1 MNTIND
7 AEELLILLLW
17 LLVLLFILV
26 LLLLL
31 LLLVAAVIVP
41 LYRYILRKL
50 WGREKKHHMTSMFNY
65 YLWFVYLLISTPTYL
80 NLLNDDEASVLSSAK

>member
-31 LLLVAAVIVP
+31 LVAAVMVP

-50 WGREKKHHMTSMFNY
+50 WGREKKSIT
-65 YLWFVYLLISTPTYL
+65 
-80 NLLNDDEASVLSSAK
+80 

>member
-31 LLLVAAVIVP
+31 LVAAVMVP

-50 WGREKKHHMTSMFNY
+50 WGKEKKHHMTSMFNY
-65 YLWFVYLLISTPTYL
+65 CLWFVYLLISTPTYL

>member
-31 LLLVAAVIVP
+31 VAAVMVP

-50 WGREKKHHMTSMFNY
+50 WRREKKRIT
-65 YLWFVYLLISTPTYL
+65 
-80 NLLNDDEASVLSSAK
+80 

>member
-31 LLLVAAVIVP
+31 VAAVMVP

-50 WGREKKHHMTSMFNY
+50 WGREKKASHDFNVQLMF
-65 YLWFVYLLISTPTYL
+65 V
-80 NLLNDDEASVLSSAK
+80 VCLSSHLNSHLP